1 MDQHDYPQFTAP
13 QTMVEL
19 GLLAYREFAVM
30 PGNNGQWAA
39 KELVY
44 PAHLSEAEIEAKRI
58 EAGNALIHF
67 LATGLQGE

>member
-39 KELVY
+39 L
-44 PAHLSEAEIEAKRI
+44 PI
-58 EAGNALIHF
+58 
-67 LATGLQGE
+67 